1 MVGRSTRSLDVMRTG
16 AGDWLSAVE
25 LVMAIEE
32 QLEDELPRRFPKL
45 KPYLVPVSEATCIKG
60 GLTTEVAVFG
70 RRNEVVLFASLESAQ
85 FGVGEI
91 AAVSKVRNARFYPTL
106 EMAARSFLGTGERPH
121 DI

>member
-1 MVGRSTRSLDVMRTG
+1 MRTG

-45 KPYLVPVSEATCIKG
+45 KPYLVPVFEATCIKG